1 MMIMF
6 GRVYGAVIAAL
17 IFAICTAK
25 LPFMQSIIFTVV
37 LVLVLGV
44 ARPHILALRRRSP
57 SARSRCSAARTRF
70 AASGRPMPPVLET
83 SG

>member
-17 IFAICTAK
+17 IFALCTATK

-44 ARPHILALRRRSP
+44 VRPHILKITSAITERAIALQQSLKARLSRRG
-57 SARSRCSAARTRF
+57 SA
-70 AASGRPMPPVLET
+70 
-83 SG
+83 